1 MPAHCV
7 HVVGWAGL
15 LSAAPVTC
23 CFSWEEGHGACWLAM
38 WLPGPASLGT
48 LRPSTP
54 NWASKGR
61 NKRGEC
67 QYSLHLNLLPPN
79 PVHWESAQLA
89 SQSRPMSTIPVSQHR
104 ISAWNE
110 AMFTSMIHMCCDL
123 FSLGIL
129 CERFLWAVSRDM
141 LVVYPSLGVG
151 ESVIWFWV
159 HFSVLLPLAL
169 PDSSQGLLGT
179 TLPGFRSCNPPW
191 LRLSQKT

>member
-67 QYSLHLNLLPPN
+67 QYSLHLNPAPKSCALGKCSACQPIQANVHHTCQPTQDLCMEWSYVHLHDTHVLWPFQPWHTLWKVPLGCVERHASCLPFLGGRGVCHMVLGAFFNLAAFGTSWLLSGVVGNHP
-79 PVHWESAQLA
+79 
-89 SQSRPMSTIPVSQHR
+89 
-104 ISAWNE
+104 AW
-110 AMFTSMIHMCCDL
+110 F
-123 FSLGIL
+123 
-129 CERFLWAVSRDM
+129 
-141 LVVYPSLGVG
+141 
-151 ESVIWFWV
+151 
-159 HFSVLLPLAL
+159 
-169 PDSSQGLLGT
+169 
-179 TLPGFRSCNPPW
+179 
-191 LRLSQKT
+191 QKL